1 MNDAEAIKLAKNG
14 REDGFKAIFANHG
27 AFLYTHA
34 LRILKDR
41 QTAEDAVQET
51 FSAAFRSIESFR
63 GDAKLRTWLYQILYH
78 RALRLTER
86 RQPALPI
93 NEEIAGNSDQN
104 TRNVELKSDT
114 EKILDQLS
122 ERDRSVLLLTYWD
135 DLPLR
140 EVARLLEI
148 SENNAK
154 VILFRA
160 RNRFAS
166 LWSAETA
173 DDKEVKNNEM

>member
-1 MNDAEAIKLAKNG
+1 MNDAEAVKLAKNG
-14 REDGFKAIFANHG
+14 REDGFRAIFTNHS

-41 QTAEDAVQET
+41 QTAEDAVQEA
-51 FSAAFRSIESFR
+51 FSAAFKSIESFR

-86 RQPALPI
+86 RQSASPI
-93 NEEIAGNSDQN
+93 NEEIAGNSDQG

-114 EKILDQLS
+114 EKILDQLC
-122 ERDRSVLLLTYWD
+122 ERDRAVLLLTYWD

-160 RNRFAS
+160 RSRFAS
-166 LWSAETA
+166 LWSTGSA
-173 DDKEVKNNEM
+173 DEKEVKNNEM